1 MINENI
7 EAKEVHD
14 FNRIEI
20 VGAKENNLK
29 NVSLAI
35 DKHKFTV
42 VTGVSGSGKSS
53 LVFDCIYAMAQTS
66 FYETLSTYV
75 VKNLP
80 KINKPAVERIS
91 NLSPCVLIEQ
101 KNLGTNPRST
111 VGTYTEIYTY
121 LRLLY
126 SRIGYPIYDSS
137 YFSFNT
143 SKGACKNCGGLG
155 VELVIDL
162 SKLIDFDLSLN
173 EGAIKHRTWKV
184 GSRYFNIQKSTAYFD
199 MNKKL
204 KNYTKEELDLLLYK
218 EPVTFMNQNEGFVQN
233 WSYEGI
239 VSRLIKRQSDSRGL
253 QINDYDR
260 EFFKEEKC
268 SCCDGSRLNEIAL
281 SVKVHEKSL
290 KDLLNLEIVDL
301 YDFVLT
307 IDDIAAREIVSKMEK
322 DMKNVIDLGIG
333 YLALNRSI
341 GTLSKG
347 EAQKIKLAKS
357 MNHTL
362 NELIYIMDEP
372 SVGFHSRD
380 VNKIIKSIKN
390 IVANNNTAIV
400 VEHNREV
407 ICSADNII
415 DMGPESGNKGGE
427 VVYSGNLKGIYKNR
441 NSFTSKYLENKKEI
455 KDESKD
461 MEGFYEVKGIH
472 INNIKDLDIKIP
484 LHFLTC
490 ITGVSGSGKS
500 SLVRYLIKNDE
511 KLIKIGKENVGVN
524 SRSNVVTYTKIFDRI
539 REIFAKENHVSA
551 SAFSF
556 NSKGACS
563 NCGGSGIL
571 KMDMHFLGDVKQVCE
586 ICHGKRYKSDVLTYL
601 YNGKN
606 INDILEMTVEEA
618 FHFFSDKDIKE
629 RLEIL
634 RNVGLEYLKLGQTL
648 DTLSGGEVQRVNM
661 SKYLIKKG
669 NIYIFDEPT
678 QGLHLRDIEVLK
690 NVMRKMLDN
699 GNTIVVIE
707 HNLDFIID
715 SDYIIDMGPDA
726 GKNGGK
732 IVYEGFLKDMMNTNT
747 YTSIAIKKYLNRQE

>member
-1 MINENI
+1 MNTNE
-7 EAKEVHD
+7 EKLS
-14 FNRIEI
+14 FNKIKI

-29 NVSLAI
+29 NISLEI
-35 DKHKFTV
+35 DKHKFNV

-80 KINKPAVERIS
+80 KINKPNVEKIS
-91 NLSPCVLIEQ
+91 NLSPCVLVEQ
-101 KNLGTNPRST
+101 RKLGTNPRST

-143 SKGACKNCGGLG
+143 STGACPNCGGLG
-155 VELVIDL
+155 VELIVDL

-184 GSRYFNIQKSTAYFD
+184 DSRYFNIQKSTGYFD
-199 MNKKL
+199 MNKKI
-204 KNYTKEELDLLLYK
+204 KNYSKEELDLLLYK
-218 EPVTFMNQNEGFVQN
+218 EPTVFMNQNEGFVQN

-239 VSRLIKRQSDSRGL
+239 ISRLLKRQSDSRGL

-260 EFFKEEKC
+260 EFFKEDKC
-268 SCCDGSRLNEIAL
+268 SMCDGSRLNENAL
-281 SVKVHEKSL
+281 KVLVQGKSL
-290 KDLLNLEIVDL
+290 RDLLNIEIVDL
-301 YDFVLT
+301 YDFILT
-307 IDDIAAREIVSKMEK
+307 IEDTNASEIVSKMKK
-322 DMKNVIDLGIG
+322 DLKNLIDLGIG
-333 YLALNRSI
+333 YLTLNRGI
-341 GTLSKG
+341 GTLSGG

-357 MNHTL
+357 MNNTL

-372 SVGFHSRD
+372 SLGFHSRD

-400 VEHNREV
+400 VEHNRE
-407 ICSADNII
+407 IINSADNII
-415 DMGPESGNKGGE
+415 DIGPESGTNGGE
-427 VVYSGNLKGIYKNR
+427 VVYNGNIEGILEDTK
-441 NSFTSKYLENKKEI
+441 SITGKYLKNKKITSDVSKEI
-455 KDESKD
+455 KE
-461 MEGFYEVKGIH
+461 FYEVKGIN
-472 INNIKDLDIKIP
+472 INNITNLDIKIP
-484 LHFLTC
+484 LNMLTC

-500 SLVRYLIKNDE
+500 SLIRYLIQNDNR
-511 KLIKIGKENVGVN
+511 LIKIGKENIGLS
-524 SRSNVVTYTKIFDRI
+524 SRSNVATYTKVFDII
-539 REIFAKENHVSA
+539 RSIFANENNVSA
-551 SAFSF
+551 SEFSF
-556 NSKGACS
+556 NSTGACPKC
-563 NCGGSGIL
+563 NGTGTL
-571 KMDMHFLGDVKQVCE
+571 KMDMHFLGDVTQVCDV
-586 ICHGKRYKSDVLTYL
+586 CHGKRYKEEVLKYL
-601 YNGKN
+601 YKGKN
-606 INDILEMTVEEA
+606 IFDVLEMTVEEA
-618 FHFFSDKDIKE
+618 LDFFDNKEIRE

-634 RNVGLEYLKLGQTL
+634 KNVGLEYLKLGQSL

-661 SKYLIKKG
+661 SAYLVKKG

-690 NVMRKMLDN
+690 KVIRNMIDN

-715 SDYIIDMGPDA
+715 ADYIIDMGPDA
-726 GKNGGK
+726 GKNGGH
-732 IVYEGFLKDMMNTNT
+732 IVFEGYLKDIKSANT
-747 YTSIAIKKYLNRQE
+747 YTAQAIRRYLET